1 MMERIV
7 YSTRSISWFSHILYG
22 ETSWPFYAADGSA
35 IKNKNLPLALTR
47 LQCLAI

>member
-7 YSTRSISWFSHILYG
+7 YSTRSISRFSHILYG
-22 ETSWPFYAADGSA
+22 KPAGHSTLPTVQPS
-35 IKNKNLPLALTR
+35 KNLPLALTR